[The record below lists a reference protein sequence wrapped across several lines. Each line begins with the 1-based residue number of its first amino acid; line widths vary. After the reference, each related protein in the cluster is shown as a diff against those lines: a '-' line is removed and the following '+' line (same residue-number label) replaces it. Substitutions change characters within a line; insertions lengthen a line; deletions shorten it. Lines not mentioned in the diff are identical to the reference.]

1 MMARIIM
8 IFASAVSLAACSSYG
23 DMLQRAP
30 YKVVAMSGGNQVLA
44 DCFHSAMLKHSGYDF
59 TLLRSDDS
67 GGPHVAGQL
76 AAAGGG
82 GDFVLFDV
90 AFSAKAADRTDAVIR
105 AKIDAWGNPEIPD
118 YFWSS
123 LNGCNAIA
131 RK

>member
-1 MMARIIM
+1 MMTKIAM
-8 IFASAVSLAACSSYG
+8 IFASAVLLAGCSSYG
-23 DMLQRAP
+23 DMLRRMP
-30 YKVVAMSGGNQVLA
+30 YKVVAMSGGNHVLA

-59 TLLRSDDS
+59 TLLRSEDS
-67 GGPHVAGQL
+67 DGPHVGGQL
-76 AAAGGG
+76 AAAGG

-90 AFSAKAADRTDAVIR
+90 AFSAKGADRTEAAIR

-123 LNGCNAIA
+123 LNGCDTIA